1 MDQSVEFIEFAMIR
15 DRSSV
20 VSDRPLPDGFAI
32 RTFEPGDERYWVDIE
47 MRAGEFSTPERGHL
61 AFDRD
66 FRPGYDRLESQMFF
80 LVHETDGPIGTA
92 TAWQGNQFG
101 HEMGQ
106 LHWVAIVPE
115 HQGKGLAKSLLAVV
129 MRRIAED
136 HAEVYLTTQT
146 SSWRAVG
153 MYRAFGFSEVID
165 RPEVERAVAIVD
177 AKLAESGR

>member
-1 MDQSVEFIEFAMIR
+1 MDQTVEFIEFAMIR

-20 VSDRPLPDGFAI
+20 VSDRSLPDGYSI
-32 RTFEPGDERYWVDIE
+32 RTFVPGDERYWVDIE

-66 FRPGYDRLESQMFF
+66 FRPAYDRLESQMFF
-80 LVHETDGPIGTA
+80 LVHKTDGPIGTA

-101 HEMGQ
+101 HEIGQ

-129 MRRIAED
+129 MRRIAKD